1 MAQHETNLSQN
12 FQHVYIVNPP
22 VKAMRVP
29 VLRDP
34 AQGNDVLIYLK
45 ADTAVEVLSRSELWL
60 RIKMPGNQVGHI
72 QVMHARPATSDE
84 QLAAQVAATSSR
96 AKQKQDRI
104 LTTQAG
110 LTGPVQPG
118 PHFQVAFS
126 LLMIAVGSLAL
137 ALLLSFFV
145 RGACQ
150 SNEAQCA
157 STQTPLAIVG
167 VVLFLSFFLF
177 LILGVIAGI
186 HSIVQSRR
194 MR

>member
-1 MAQHETNLSQN
+1 MPQHETNLSQN

-60 RIKMPGNQVGHI
+60 RIQLPGNQVGYI
-72 QVMHARPATSDE
+72 QVMHARLATSDE
-84 QLAAQVAATSSR
+84 QLAAQMAT
-96 AKQKQDRI
+96 QKQDRI

-110 LTGPVQPG
+110 LSGPVQPG

-137 ALLLSFFV
+137 AILISFFV
-145 RGACQ
+145 KGACQ
-150 SNEAQCA
+150 SSETQCA

-167 VVLFLSFFLF
+167 VILFLIFFLF

-186 HSIVQSRR
+186 ISIVQSRR
-194 MR
+194 LR

>member
-34 AQGNDVLIYLK
+34 TRGNDVLIYLK

-60 RIKMPGNQVGHI
+60 RIQLPGNQVGYI
-72 QVMHARPATSDE
+72 QVVHARPATSDE
-84 QLAAQVAATSSR
+84 QLAAQMAATSST
-96 AKQKQDRI
+96 ANQKQNRI

-110 LTGPVQPG
+110 LSGPVQPG

-126 LLMIAVGSLAL
+126 LLMIAVGSLTL
-137 ALLLSFFV
+137 AMLISFLV
-145 RGACQ
+145 KGACQ
-150 SNEAQCA
+150 SGEAQCA

-167 VVLFLSFFLF
+167 VILFLIFFLF

-186 HSIVQSRR
+186 NSIVQSRR